1 MYSSVILNLAP
12 SRDTWQYM
20 ETFLFVTT
28 TVRGLLL
35 ASHNIQKA
43 AYKKELSVKEGI
55 CHAMLRYPGINPF
68 KKEKNIYAIMYLL
81 LYIIIHYI
89 FYISIHNRLPV
100 LTWLFLL
107 NRT

>member
-68 KKEKNIYAIMYLL
+68 KEEKKYMLSYTYYYIS
-81 LYIIIHYI
+81 LYIIYFI
-89 FYISIHNRLPV
+89 
-100 LTWLFLL
+100 
-107 NRT
+107 